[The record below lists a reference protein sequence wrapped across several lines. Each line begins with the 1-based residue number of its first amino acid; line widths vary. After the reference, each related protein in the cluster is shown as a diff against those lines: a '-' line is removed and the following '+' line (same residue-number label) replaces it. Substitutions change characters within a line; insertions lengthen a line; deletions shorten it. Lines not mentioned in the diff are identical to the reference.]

1 METSRREQNWLDNY
15 ALLKAFIQEKHHLP
29 NKKRVE
35 NRGLLNWW
43 RYNRKLIRQGK
54 LDEERVRLLEQLSQM
69 RDL

>member
-1 METSRREQNWLDNY
+1 MDNY